1 MLIGD
6 LLGILHKFWH
16 AWESLTK
23 PSQSDILIFPFF
35 NIYQKIIKI
44 RLLLLE
50 ILLIKESCNLIGW
63 ELSKIKEVLGTFQT
77 DWKCLSRPFLVI
89 FNIRET
95 IQQFLGTFGVFFM
108 SGHTHVSLFISIWIR
123 GFQFLPFSSL
133 YHNANKS
140 WCIHQFCTYWWSKTL
155 TIWLAETIWHS
166 SLRIK
171 SLAESGFPQRICI
184 IYEWLFWFIPKK
196 K

>member
-1 MLIGD
+1 M
-6 LLGILHKFWH
+6 HKFWH
-16 AWESLTK
+16 VWESLTK

-44 RLLLLE
+44 RLLLLG
-50 ILLIKESCNLIGW
+50 ILLVKESCNLIGW
-63 ELSKIKEVLGTFQT
+63 ELSKIKEVLGIFQT

-95 IQQFLGTFGVFFM
+95 IQQFLGTFGVFSCLDTPTQACSYPFE
-108 SGHTHVSLFISIWIR
+108 SGGFNFFLSQVSITMQINHDDALIS
-123 GFQFLPFSSL
+123 FA
-133 YHNANKS
+133 H
-140 WCIHQFCTYWWSKTL
+140 CWSKTL
-155 TIWLAETIWHS
+155 TIWLVETIWHC

-171 SLAESGFPQRICI
+171 SLAESGFPQWICK